1 MSAAAD
7 ADTIRRVLGGMR
19 TIAVVG
25 LSPKTHR
32 PSFAV
37 AKYMQANGYRIIPV
51 NPAADEILGEKCHA
65 NLQAAAAHGLKIEIV
80 DCFRRPE
87 ATPELAQQAAHIGAK
102 VLWLQLGVQNEDAKN
117 IAEQS
122 GITYIA
128 DRCLKIEHT
137 RFFGAA
143 AGD

>member
-1 MSAAAD
+1 MTAAAD

-25 LSPKTHR
+25 LSPKAHR

-37 AKYMQANGYRIIPV
+37 AKYMQARGYRIIPV

-65 NLQAAAAHGLKIEIV
+65 NLQSAAAHGLKIEIV

-87 ATPELAQQAAHIGAK
+87 ATPSLAQQAARIGAK

-143 AGD
+143 VGD

>member
-25 LSPKTHR
+25 LSPKAHR

-65 NLQAAAAHGLKIEIV
+65 DLQAAAAHGLKIEIV

-87 ATPELAQQAAHIGAK
+87 AMPELAQQAAHIGAK
-102 VLWLQLGVQNEDAKN
+102 VLWLQLGVENDEAQS
-117 IAEQS
+117 IAEQA
-122 GITYIA
+122 GMIYIA
-128 DRCLKIEHT
+128 DRCMKIEHA
-137 RFFGAA
+137 RFFNGAV
-143 AGD
+143 GD